1 MASPAGN
8 VWELSIR
15 ELLNKRIVTFR
26 HLRNSMALPL
36 ELDIDTIAK
45 GPGYNESLNR
55 GSLDAA
61 QPNGNITVRMGNK
74 RRAYF
79 NTLIFDADDLQGM
92 FNSIRLRKRTRA
104 YFMLGAS
111 LGPILAISNPSDY
124 IKALGILINEYD
136 AYMSE
141 AGSKTKKRHFFRKSK
156 GNEEHGSSIQA
167 SYEQGNFSYLDTHSP
182 PFDLDFLQVFDTF
195 CQITVI
201 MYTKLADSLMSIS
214 ITQAAFDNIA
224 KIDGRFKKMIGV
236 VTKELDELVK
246 NAVTKE
252 LRLID
257 PLDMVASPENEINTD
272 WETSSVYK

>member
-1 MASPAGN
+1 MTAVAGN
-8 VWELSIR
+8 VWEFSIR
-15 ELLNKRIVTFR
+15 ELINKRIVTFR
-26 HLRNSMALPL
+26 HLRNAMALPL
-36 ELDIDTIAK
+36 DLSVE
-45 GPGYNESLNR
+45 GCMS
-55 GSLDAA
+55 
-61 QPNGNITVRMGNK
+61 NGNGSVCGSTESVGGKGTK

-79 NTLIFDADDLQGM
+79 NTLLFDPEDLRGM

-136 AYMSE
+136 TYMSE
-141 AGSKTKKRHFFRKSK
+141 SSSKTKKASGERRNFFRKSK
-156 GNEEHGSSIQA
+156 GSDEHSSVMQA
-167 SYEQGNFSYLDTHSP
+167 SYESGIFSYLDTHTP

-201 MYTKLADSLMSIS
+201 MYTKLADSLLSIP
-214 ITQAAFDNIA
+214 ITQTAFDSIA
-224 KIDGRFKKMIGV
+224 KIDSRFKKMLGV

-246 NAVTKE
+246 NAVTRE

-257 PLDMVASPENEINTD
+257 PLDMASPDNEINTD
-272 WETSSVYK
+272 WETGSVYK

>member
-1 MASPAGN
+1 
-8 VWELSIR
+8 
-15 ELLNKRIVTFR
+15 
-26 HLRNSMALPL
+26 MALPL
-36 ELDIDTIAK
+36 ELDIISGD
-45 GPGYNESLNR
+45 SRLNF
-55 GSLDAA
+55 
-61 QPNGNITVRMGNK
+61 NGNSNGAASETLQTSGNAARLNNK

-79 NTLIFDADDLQGM
+79 NTLLFDADDLRGM

-136 AYMSE
+136 AYMAESGNK
-141 AGSKTKKRHFFRKSK
+141 AKKRHFFRKSK
-156 GNEEHGSSIQA
+156 GGEEHGPSIQA

-201 MYTKLADSLMSIS
+201 MYTKLADSLMSVS

-224 KIDGRFKKMIGV
+224 KIDSRFKKMVGV

-257 PLDMVASPENEINTD
+257 PLDMAASPDNEINTD

>member
-15 ELLNKRIVTFR
+15 ELINKRIVTFR

-36 ELDIDTIAK
+36 ELDIIAD
-45 GPGYNESLNR
+45 GSRLNH
-55 GSLDAA
+55 
-61 QPNGNITVRMGNK
+61 NGNANGAASDTSQANGSAAKLNNK

-79 NTLIFDADDLQGM
+79 NTLLFDADDLRGM

-136 AYMSE
+136 AYMAESGNK
-141 AGSKTKKRHFFRKSK
+141 AKKRHFFRKSK
-156 GNEEHGSSIQA
+156 GGEEHGSSIQA

-201 MYTKLADSLMSIS
+201 MYTKLADSLMSVA

-224 KIDGRFKKMIGV
+224 KIDSRFKKMVGV

-257 PLDMVASPENEINTD
+257 PLDMAASPDNEINTD

>member
-1 MASPAGN
+1 MTAVAGN
-8 VWELSIR
+8 VWEFSIR
-15 ELLNKRIVTFR
+15 ELINKRIVTFR
-26 HLRNSMALPL
+26 HLRNAMALPL
-36 ELDIDTIAK
+36 DLSVE
-45 GPGYNESLNR
+45 GCMS
-55 GSLDAA
+55 
-61 QPNGNITVRMGNK
+61 NGNGSVCGSTESVGGKGTK

-79 NTLIFDADDLQGM
+79 NTLLFDPEDLRGM

-136 AYMSE
+136 TYMSE
-141 AGSKTKKRHFFRKSK
+141 NFFRKSK
-156 GNEEHGSSIQA
+156 GSDEHSSVMQA
-167 SYEQGNFSYLDTHSP
+167 SYESGIFSYLDTHTP

-201 MYTKLADSLMSIS
+201 MYTKLADSLLSIP
-214 ITQAAFDNIA
+214 ITQTAFDSIA
-224 KIDGRFKKMIGV
+224 KIDSRFKKMLGV

-246 NAVTKE
+246 NAVTRE

-257 PLDMVASPENEINTD
+257 PLDMASPDNEINTD
-272 WETSSVYK
+272 WETGSVYK

>member
-1 MASPAGN
+1 
-8 VWELSIR
+8 
-15 ELLNKRIVTFR
+15 
-26 HLRNSMALPL
+26 
-36 ELDIDTIAK
+36 
-45 GPGYNESLNR
+45 
-55 GSLDAA
+55 
-61 QPNGNITVRMGNK
+61 
-74 RRAYF
+74 AYF
-79 NTLIFDADDLQGM
+79 NTLLFDADDLRGM

-136 AYMSE
+136 AYMAES
-141 AGSKTKKRHFFRKSK
+141 GSKTKKRHFFRKSK
-156 GNEEHGSSIQA
+156 GGEEHGSSIQA

-195 CQITVI
+195 CQITII
-201 MYTKLADSLMSIS
+201 MYTKLADSLMSVS

-224 KIDGRFKKMIGV
+224 KIDSRFKKMIGV

-257 PLDMVASPENEINTD
+257 PLDMAASPDNEINTD

>member
-1 MASPAGN
+1 MTTVAGN

-15 ELLNKRIVTFR
+15 ELINRRIVTFR
-26 HLRNSMALPL
+26 HLRNSMALQL
-36 ELDIDTIAK
+36 EI
-45 GPGYNESLNR
+45 
-55 GSLDAA
+55 SLDGNTANGFGAA
-61 QPNGNITVRMGNK
+61 TWGSRGTK

-79 NTLIFDADDLQGM
+79 NTLLFDPEDLRGM

-124 IKALGILINEYD
+124 IKAWDSDQRSGN
-136 AYMSE
+136 
-141 AGSKTKKRHFFRKSK
+141 KTKKRHFFPWVRA
-156 GNEEHGSSIQA
+156 QA
-167 SYEQGNFSYLDTHSP
+167 GYELGNFSYLDTHTP

-201 MYTKLADSLMSIS
+201 I
-214 ITQAAFDNIA
+214 IA
-224 KIDGRFKKMIGV
+224 KIDSRFKKMIGV
-236 VTKELDELVK
+236 VTKELDDLVK

-257 PLDMVASPENEINTD
+257 PLDMASPENEINTD

>member
-1 MASPAGN
+1 MAAMAGN

-15 ELLNKRIVTFR
+15 ELINKRIVTFR

-36 ELDIDTIAK
+36 ELDSADSFNRLASN
-45 GPGYNESLNR
+45 GASGSSLET
-55 GSLDAA
+55 G
-61 QPNGNITVRMGNK
+61 QVNGNNGRFNK

-79 NTLIFDADDLQGM
+79 NTLLFDADDLRGM

-136 AYMSE
+136 TYMTES
-141 AGSKTKKRHFFRKSK
+141 GSKTKKRHFFRKSK
-156 GNEEHGSSIQA
+156 GGEEHGSSNQT

-201 MYTKLADSLMSIS
+201 MYTKLADSLMSIA

-224 KIDGRFKKMIGV
+224 KIDSRFKKMIGV

-257 PLDMVASPENEINTD
+257 PLDMASPENEINTD

>member
-1 MASPAGN
+1 MSTVAGN

-15 ELLNKRIVTFR
+15 ELINKRIVTFR
-26 HLRNSMALPL
+26 HLRNTMALPL
-36 ELDIDTIAK
+36 ELPAEEGSMAVVPEVGQASDGSGSGSGSSKGAK
-45 GPGYNESLNR
+45 H
-55 GSLDAA
+55 
-61 QPNGNITVRMGNK
+61 
-74 RRAYF
+74 RAYF
-79 NTLIFDADDLQGM
+79 NALLFDPDDLRGM
-92 FNSIRLRKRTRA
+92 FNSIRLRKRTRT

-136 AYMSE
+136 TFMAES
-141 AGSKTKKRHFFRKSK
+141 GSKTKKRNFFRKSK
-156 GNEEHGSSIQA
+156 GTEEHGSSMMQNG
-167 SYEQGNFSYLDTHSP
+167 YELGNFSYLDTHLP

-201 MYTKLADSLMSIS
+201 MYTKLADSLLSIAIS
-214 ITQAAFDNIA
+214 QSAFDNIA
-224 KIDGRFKKMIGV
+224 KIDSRFKKMIGV

-257 PLDMVASPENEINTD
+257 PLDMASPENEINTD
-272 WETSSVYK
+272 WETGSVYK

>member
-1 MASPAGN
+1 MSAVAGN
-8 VWELSIR
+8 VWEFSIR
-15 ELLNKRIVTFR
+15 ELINKRIVTFR
-26 HLRNSMALPL
+26 HLRNAMALPL
-36 ELDIDTIAK
+36 DLMSVEGALGNA
-45 GPGYNESLNR
+45 G
-55 GSLDAA
+55 GSLCGGSSSSADGASSKGA
-61 QPNGNITVRMGNK
+61 QR

-79 NTLIFDADDLQGM
+79 NTLLFDPEDLRGM

-136 AYMSE
+136 TYMTES
-141 AGSKTKKRHFFRKSK
+141 GSKTKKRNFFRKSK
-156 GNEEHGSSIQA
+156 GSDEHSSAMQA
-167 SYEQGNFSYLDTHSP
+167 SYESGIFSYLDTHTP

-201 MYTKLADSLMSIS
+201 MYTKLADSLLSIP
-214 ITQAAFDNIA
+214 ITQAAFDSIA
-224 KIDGRFKKMIGV
+224 KIDSRFKKMLGV

-246 NAVTKE
+246 NAVTRE

-257 PLDMVASPENEINTD
+257 PLDMASPENEINTD
-272 WETSSVYK
+272 WETGSVYK

>member
-1 MASPAGN
+1 MTTVAGN

-15 ELLNKRIVTFR
+15 ELINKRIVTFR
-26 HLRNSMALPL
+26 HLRNTMALPL
-36 ELDIDTIAK
+36 ELPAQGGSVAVVPDGGQGNEGNVNK
-45 GPGYNESLNR
+45 G
-55 GSLDAA
+55 A
-61 QPNGNITVRMGNK
+61 K

-79 NTLIFDADDLQGM
+79 NTLLFDPDDLRGM

-136 AYMSE
+136 TYMTES
-141 AGSKTKKRHFFRKSK
+141 GNKTKKRHFFRKSK
-156 GNEEHGSSIQA
+156 STEEHGSSMQNG
-167 SYEQGNFSYLDTHSP
+167 YELGNFSYLDTHTP

-201 MYTKLADSLMSIS
+201 MYTKLADSLLSIAIS
-214 ITQAAFDNIA
+214 QSAFDNIA
-224 KIDGRFKKMIGV
+224 KIDSRFKKMIGV

-257 PLDMVASPENEINTD
+257 PLDMASPENEINTD
-272 WETSSVYK
+272 WETGSVYK